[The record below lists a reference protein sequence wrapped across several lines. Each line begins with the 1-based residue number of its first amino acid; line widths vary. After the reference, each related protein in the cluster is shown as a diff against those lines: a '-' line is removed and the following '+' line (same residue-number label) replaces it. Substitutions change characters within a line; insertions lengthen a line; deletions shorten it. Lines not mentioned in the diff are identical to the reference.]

1 MSLVRITRN
10 AIAGLM
16 IAAVPV
22 TAATAAVRPGS
33 AIPAAGSTAAA
44 AQDGY
49 NDGLS
54 SGWIALVAVAII
66 WAIALLGD
74 DDDNDDLEIS
84 RA

>member
-1 MSLVRITRN
+1 MSLLKFTRN
-10 AIAGLM
+10 AVAGLM

-33 AIPAAGSTAAA
+33 AIPAASSSAVA

-49 NDGLS
+49 DGMGN
-54 SGWIALVAVAII
+54 GWIALGAVAII
-66 WAIALLGD
+66 WIMAILMD
-74 DDDNDDLEIS
+74 DDDQDIEIS